1 MKKSYCPYCGK
12 QFEYL
17 GLASHRSACAKRKT
31 IKQQVDELE
40 ALWRSKNCRNC
51 DNGLKPYLLD
61 EDGTLVS
68 ITSKPG
74 KLQHA
79 QDIFTARCDR
89 EKGKHLRPIGEVE
102 AKAYI
107 RIWGADE

>member
-17 GLASHRSACAKRKT
+17 GLASHRSACARRKT
-31 IKQQVDELE
+31 IRQQVDELE
-40 ALWRSKNCRNC
+40 ALWRSKKCVNC
-51 DNGLKPYLLD
+51 DNGHIPYLLD
-61 EDGTLVS
+61 ENGTDVS
-68 ITSKPG
+68 RSGLPG

-79 QDIFTARCDR
+79 QDVYFGRCDK
-89 EKGKHLRPIGEVE
+89 EKGKHLRSIGEVE

-107 RIWGADE
+107 RIWGRKD